1 MLLQFKNGWMV
12 KSITEIQINNSMMS
26 VLSGKKILL
35 GVSGGI
41 AAYKTASLVRLFI
54 KAGAHVQVIMTPAS
68 KDFVTP
74 LTLSTLSKNPVYST
88 FYDQEGDNEKWNN
101 HVELGLWADLML
113 IAPATAN
120 TMSKMANGTC
130 DNLLIA
136 TYLSAKCPVYF
147 APAMDLDMYKHPS
160 SKASLEALELF
171 GNLLIPAEV
180 GELASGL
187 SGEGRMA
194 EPENIVAFIEADLE
208 SKLPLKGKK
217 ILVTAGPT
225 YEAIDPVRF
234 IGNHSSGKMGFDIAK
249 CAAGLGASVILVAG
263 PNNFKIDHPL
273 IDLYDVVSAQ
283 EMYEVCHRY
292 YDDVDV
298 AIAAAAVADYR
309 PKKVAE
315 HKIKKNSEE
324 FVIELEKT
332 KDILYSLGQA
342 KKKQFLIGFALETEN
357 EIENAKAKIQKKN
370 LDLIVLNSLQ
380 DEGAGFKKA
389 TNKVTFIDK
398 RFNVEPMDLK
408 SKELVATDILN
419 KVIRHF
425 YA

>member
-1 MLLQFKNGWMV
+1 
-12 KSITEIQINNSMMS
+12 MS
-26 VLSGKKILL
+26 VLNGKKILL

-74 LTLSTLSKNPVYST
+74 LTLSTLSKNPVYSS
-88 FYDQEGDNEKWNN
+88 FFNDDNEDAVWNN

-120 TMSKMANGTC
+120 TMSKMASGNC

-160 SKASLEALELF
+160 TISSFNALKQF
-171 GNLLIPAEV
+171 GNVMIPAES

-194 EPENIVAFIEADLE
+194 EPENIVAFLEADLE

-217 ILVTAGPT
+217 ILITAGPT

-234 IGNHSSGKMGFDIAK
+234 IGNHSSGKMGFDIANE
-249 CAAGLGASVILVAG
+249 AAKLGAEVVLVSGPTFIKAKNSSIEVINVM
-263 PNNFKIDHPL
+263 
-273 IDLYDVVSAQ
+273 SAQ
-283 EMYEVCHRY
+283 DMYDACHKHY
-292 YDDVDV
+292 SNMDV

-309 PKKVAE
+309 PKEVALQ
-315 HKIKKNSEE
+315 KIKKNASE
-324 FVIELEKT
+324 FSIELEKT
-332 KDILYSLGQA
+332 KDILLSLGEA
-342 KKKQFLIGFALETEN
+342 KKDQFLVGFALETEN
-357 EIENAKAKIQKKN
+357 EIENAKLKIQKKN

-380 DEGAGFKKA
+380 DEGAGFKKE

-398 RFNVEPMDLK
+398 NFNIEPMELK
-408 SKELVATDILN
+408 SKEFVAVDILN
-419 KVIRHF
+419 KVISHF
-425 YA
+425 SKS

>member
-1 MLLQFKNGWMV
+1 
-12 KSITEIQINNSMMS
+12 MS
-26 VLSGKKILL
+26 VLNGKKILL

-74 LTLSTLSKNPVYST
+74 LTLSTLSKNPVHSS
-88 FYDQEGDNEKWNN
+88 FFNQDDEDAVWNN
-101 HVELGLWADLML
+101 HVDLALWADLML
-113 IAPATAN
+113 IAPATSN
-120 TMSKMANGTC
+120 TLSKMTTGNS

-160 SKASLEALELF
+160 VLSSFNALKSF
-171 GNLLIPAEV
+171 GNIMIPAES

-194 EPENIVAFIEADLE
+194 EPENIIAFLEADLE

-217 ILVTAGPT
+217 ILITAGPT

-234 IGNHSSGKMGFDIAK
+234 IGNHSSGKMGFDLANE
-249 CAAGLGASVILVAG
+249 AANLGAQVILVAG
-263 PNNFKIDHPL
+263 PTHYKAKNSLVEVIS
-273 IDLYDVVSAQ
+273 VVSAQ
-283 EMYEVCHRY
+283 DMYDACHQY
-292 YDDVDV
+292 FNDVDV

-309 PKKVAE
+309 PKVVATQ
-315 HKIKKNSEE
+315 KIKKAADE
-324 FVIELEKT
+324 FSIELEKT
-332 KDILYSLGQA
+332 KDILASLGA
-342 KKKQFLIGFALETEN
+342 IKKNQFLIGFALETEN
-357 EIENAKAKIQKKN
+357 EIENAKLKIQKKN

-380 DEGAGFKKA
+380 DEGAGFKKE
-389 TNKVTFIDK
+389 TNKVTFIDQDFK
-398 RFNVEPMDLK
+398 IEPMELK
-408 SKELVATDILN
+408 SKESVAVDILN
-419 KVIRHF
+419 KVVSHF
-425 YA
+425 TKS

>member
-1 MLLQFKNGWMV
+1 
-12 KSITEIQINNSMMS
+12 MS
-26 VLSGKKILL
+26 VLNGKKILL

-74 LTLSTLSKNPVYST
+74 LTLSTLSKNPVHSS
-88 FYDQEGDNEKWNN
+88 FFNEDDQDAVWNN
-101 HVELGLWADLML
+101 HVDLALWADLML

-120 TMSKMANGTC
+120 TLSKMVTGNS

-160 SKASLEALELF
+160 TLSSFNALKQF
-171 GNLLIPAEV
+171 GNIMIPAEN

-194 EPENIVAFIEADLE
+194 EPENIVAFLEDDLE

-217 ILVTAGPT
+217 ILITAGPT

-249 CAAGLGASVILVAG
+249 AAANLGASVILVTG
-263 PNNFKIDHPL
+263 PTHLKVENSL
-273 IDLYDVVSAQ
+273 IEVVNVFSAQ
-283 EMYEVCHRY
+283 EMYDACHLHFN
-292 YDDVDV
+292 DTDV
-298 AIAAAAVADYR
+298 AIAAAAVADYK
-309 PKKVAE
+309 PKVIALQ
-315 HKIKKNSEE
+315 KIKKAADE
-324 FVIELEKT
+324 FSIELEKT
-332 KDILYSLGQA
+332 KDILSSLGKI

-357 EIENAKAKIQKKN
+357 EIENAKLKIQKKN

-380 DEGAGFKKA
+380 DKGAGFQQP

-398 RFNVEPMDLK
+398 EFKIEPMDLK
-408 SKELVATDILN
+408 SKESVAVDILN
-419 KVIRHF
+419 KVIEHF
-425 YA
+425 YV